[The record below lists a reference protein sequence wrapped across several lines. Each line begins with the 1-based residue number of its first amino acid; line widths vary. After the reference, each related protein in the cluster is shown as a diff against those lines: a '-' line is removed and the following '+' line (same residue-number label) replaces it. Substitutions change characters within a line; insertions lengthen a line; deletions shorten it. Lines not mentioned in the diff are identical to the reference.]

1 MSFSEIEQATLTP
14 HLKRGF
20 FESLPLYFLVI
31 VKLKIRGPEGLFKPV
46 NVNFFAQAEYNFEWK
61 LKMAT
66 CGGLLLDAGFF
77 L

>member
-1 MSFSEIEQATLTP
+1 MAKSTHHTHSIFE
-14 HLKRGF
+14 KRFF